1 MNVRDSKGFTPMT
14 RLIERCPE
22 AALVSTHSPITPL
35 VLLFMKVVTSTDVL

>member
-35 VLLFMKVVTSTDVL
+35 VLFIKVVTSTDVL